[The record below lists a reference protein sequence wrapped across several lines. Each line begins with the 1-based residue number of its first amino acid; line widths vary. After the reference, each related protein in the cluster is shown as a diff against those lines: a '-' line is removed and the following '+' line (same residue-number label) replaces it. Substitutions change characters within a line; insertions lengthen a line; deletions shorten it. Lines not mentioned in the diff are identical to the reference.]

1 MTRKFVGGVATAMF
15 AIGIL
20 TGSAGTIAL
29 RDASVQ
35 QTDLAGV
42 MADHMGAGAMGSMM
56 SMMSGS
62 MMSGSMMDANVP
74 SMPMDPSDHG
84 MHHASPSPATQ

>member
-62 MMSGSMMDANVP
+62 MMDANVP